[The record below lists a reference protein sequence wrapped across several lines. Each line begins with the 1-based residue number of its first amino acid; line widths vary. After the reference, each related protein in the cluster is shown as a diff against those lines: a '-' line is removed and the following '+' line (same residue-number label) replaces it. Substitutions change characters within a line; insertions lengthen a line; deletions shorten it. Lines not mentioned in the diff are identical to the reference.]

1 MTPPPVSVVI
11 VSRDRPES
19 LIWCLTGVAGLRYPG
34 FEVVVVAD
42 SPGVAAVR
50 ASRFA
55 GRVKLIAFDR
65 ANISEARNLGVSQA
79 AGEVVAFIDDDAVPE
94 PTWLT
99 FLTAPLADPGVA
111 AVGGFVRGRN
121 GISFQW
127 KARMV
132 DTCGRAEPL
141 DVDEAQPTVLHP
153 GPGQAIK
160 TEGTNMALRRQ
171 VLARL
176 GGFDPNFR
184 FYLDETDLNIRLAR
198 AGMATAI
205 APMAQVHH
213 AYAASPRRSADRAV
227 RDLHEIGAS
236 WAVFLRK
243 HCPEEQRARRW
254 QEVQNDE
261 HTRLDDQQARG
272 LINAADAP
280 RILASLSEGFAD
292 GRQREI
298 ADPPGVEPSQAGFL
312 PFPGAQGASVVLA
325 GRIWQARRIRREAR
339 DRVARGETV
348 SLFLFSPTTRFHK
361 VRLSPEGVWEQVG
374 GLFGRSERDAPLF
387 RLIGFRARVDQESRR
402 VAALRDLNGAD
413 QDKRQHTAISP

>member
-19 LIWCLTGVAGLRYPG
+19 LIWCLTGVAGLRYPA

-42 SPGVAAVR
+42 PQGVDAVR
-50 ASRFA
+50 ASRFD
-55 GRVKLIAFDR
+55 GRAKLIPFDR
-65 ANISEARNLGVSQA
+65 ANISAARNLGIAQA
-79 AGEVVAFIDDDAVPE
+79 AGEIVAFIDDDAVPE
-94 PTWLT
+94 PTWLS
-99 FLTAPLADPGVA
+99 FLTAPFANPDVA
-111 AVGGFVRGRN
+111 AAGGFVRGRN

-132 DTCGRAEPL
+132 DACGRAEPQR
-141 DVDEAQPTVLHP
+141 VDEAQPTVLHP
-153 GPGQAIK
+153 GPGQAVK

-171 VLARL
+171 GLARI

-184 FYLDETDLNIRLAR
+184 FYLDETDLNMRLAR

-213 AYAASPRRSADRAV
+213 AYAASLRRSADRAV

-261 HTRLDDQQARG
+261 RARLEDQQARG
-272 LINAADAP
+272 LIDEADVP
-280 RILASLSEGFAD
+280 RIFASLSGGFAE
-292 GRQREI
+292 GQQRAI
-298 ADPPGVEPSQAGFL
+298 APLPGIGAPQAEFL
-312 PFPGAQGASVVLA
+312 TAPGAKGPSVVLSGRSWQA
-325 GRIWQARRIRREAR
+325 GRLRREAR
-339 DRVARGETV
+339 ERVARGETV
-348 SLFLFSPTTRFHK
+348 SLFLFSPSTRFHR

-374 GLFGRSERDAPLF
+374 GLFGRSERSEPLF
-387 RLIGFRARVDQESRR
+387 RLAGFRARVNREARR
-402 VAALRDLNGAD
+402 VAALR
-413 QDKRQHTAISP
+413 AIGES

>member
-1 MTPPPVSVVI
+1 MTRPPVSVVI

-34 FEVVVVAD
+34 FEVIVVAD
-42 SPGVAAVR
+42 PPGVAAVR
-50 ASRFA
+50 ASRFD
-55 GRVKLIAFDR
+55 GRVKLIPFDR
-65 ANISEARNLGVSQA
+65 ANISAARNLGVAQA
-79 AGEVVAFIDDDAVPE
+79 AGEIVAFIDDDAVPE
-94 PTWLT
+94 PTWLGY
-99 FLTAPLADPGVA
+99 LTAPFANPDVA

-132 DTCGRAEPL
+132 DTWGRAEPL

-160 TEGTNMALRRQ
+160 TEGTNMALRRT
-171 VLARL
+171 VLDRL

-184 FYLDETDLNIRLAR
+184 FYLDETDLNMRLAR
-198 AGMATAI
+198 AGLATAI

-243 HCPEEQRARRW
+243 HCPEAERARRW

-261 HTRLDDQQARG
+261 RARLGDQQARG
-272 LINAADAP
+272 LIDTADVP
-280 RILASLSEGFAD
+280 RIFASLSAGFEEGQ
-292 GRQREI
+292 GREI
-298 ADPPGVEPSQAGFL
+298 APLPGVGPPQVAFME
-312 PFPGAQGASVVLA
+312 FPGAGGASVVLS
-325 GRIWQARRIRREAR
+325 GRTWQARRLRREAR
-339 DRVARGETV
+339 ARVARGETV

-361 VRLSPEGVWEQVG
+361 VRMSPDGVWEQVG
-374 GLFGRSERDAPLF
+374 GVFGRSERNAPLF
-387 RLIGFRARVDQESRR
+387 RLIGFRARVNQEIRR
-402 VAALRDLNGAD
+402 VAALR
-413 QDKRQHTAISP
+413 AIGE